1 VQDYPK
7 FCPEPCVPIF
17 GLPATTIVVE
27 RSKPVRITLLRDSK
41 PGVVV
46 VEQVSGRARRPA
58 SCSLGFAPSADL
70 VLPAVALP
78 PDPARPTRSA

>member
-27 RSKPVRITLLRDSK
+27 RSKPVRITLLRDSN
-41 PGVVV
+41 PVVVV
-46 VEQVSGRARRPA
+46 VEQGLPGALDETGRLLAGLRFQR
-58 SCSLGFAPSADL
+58 
-70 VLPAVALP
+70 
-78 PDPARPTRSA
+78 